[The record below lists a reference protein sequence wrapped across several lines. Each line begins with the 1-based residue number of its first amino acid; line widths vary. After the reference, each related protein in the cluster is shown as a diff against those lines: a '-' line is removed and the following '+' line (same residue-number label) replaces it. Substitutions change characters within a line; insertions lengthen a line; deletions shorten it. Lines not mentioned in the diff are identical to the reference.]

1 MIPTYDKAKEQHDLL
16 DFETAQNIYSKMIT
30 GINLSDSEFKEYWDD
45 FITGCIE
52 YSNFRSLWMTLSRE
66 EKNNSDF
73 DKRRTDIH
81 NGLIT
86 KLNVVKRYL
95 ESENKDSSFLEKIKE
110 NHNRIGDFD
119 KNEDRKRIG
128 DFANYIAYVYAVNAR

>member
-30 GINLSDSEFKEYWDD
+30 GINLSDSEFKEYWDE

-52 YSNFRSLWMTLSRE
+52 YSNFRSLWLTLSRE

-73 DKRRTDIH
+73 DKRRTDTH

-95 ESENKDSSFLEKIKE
+95 DNEGKNT
-110 NHNRIGDFD
+110 NWFD
-119 KNEDRKRIG
+119 EITQERKRIG
-128 DFANYIAYVYAVNAR
+128 DFANYIAYIYAVNSRD

>member
-16 DFETAQNIYSKMIT
+16 DFETAHNIYSKMIT

-52 YSNFRSLWMTLSRE
+52 YSNFRSLWLTLSRE

-95 ESENKDSSFLEKIKE
+95 DNEGKNT
-110 NHNRIGDFD
+110 NWFD
-119 KNEDRKRIG
+119 EITQERKRIG
-128 DFANYIAYVYAVNAR
+128 DFANYIAYIYAVNSRD

>member
-45 FITGCIE
+45 FITWCIE
-52 YSNFRSLWMTLSRE
+52 YSNFKILWMTLSRE

>member
-16 DFETAQNIYSKMIT
+16 DFETAHNIYSKMIT

-52 YSNFRSLWMTLSRE
+52 YSNFRSLWLTLSRE

-73 DKRRTDIH
+73 DKRRTDTH

-95 ESENKDSSFLEKIKE
+95 DNEGKNT
-110 NHNRIGDFD
+110 NWFD
-119 KNEDRKRIG
+119 EITQERKRIG
-128 DFANYIAYVYAVNAR
+128 DFANYIAYVYGLSSR